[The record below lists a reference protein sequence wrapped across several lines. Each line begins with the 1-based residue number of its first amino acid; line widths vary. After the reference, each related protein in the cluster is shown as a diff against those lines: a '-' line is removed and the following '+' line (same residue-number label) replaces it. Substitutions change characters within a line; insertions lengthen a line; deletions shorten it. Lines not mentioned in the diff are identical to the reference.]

1 MATEKVKEVERKIK
15 ALMEKSITH
24 EIKSVQYRHK
34 KTGQV
39 ATQIPMMEIGD
50 WERVGANK
58 PRPKKPSPNA
68 PFSAHIQYSIDKEN
82 WMRMRRFN

>member
-1 MATEKVKEVERKIK
+1 MANKYPDLDKKVKEMLSK
-15 ALMEKSITH
+15 AITH
-24 EIKSVQYRHK
+24 EIKSVQYRNK

-39 ATQIPMMEIGD
+39 ATQIPLMEIGD

-68 PFSAHIQYSIDKEN
+68 PFSAHIQYNIDLTN
-82 WMRMRRFN
+82 WKRGRRFN